1 MNVVQG
7 GSMHSVQGVTCAEGG
22 GLNYEPLYEETVV
35 YRNDAVIPSYLIEYK
50 MN

>member
-22 GLNYEPLYEETVV
+22 GLNFEETVV
-35 YRNDAVIPSYLIEYK
+35 YRNDAAIPSYLIVYK